1 MSGKTVLSIVT
12 ACVVLAFILGV
23 AGVAFAQQP
32 GEEKITAGAVTV
44 GQILKY
50 AGICGYII
58 IFLSIVGVSLII
70 EHFVTIRRDKLA
82 PPEIIE
88 ELETLLEEQNY
99 QEAMELCEAEHN
111 PLTNVVA
118 AALPKI
124 NSGFDAIENSL
135 AEVGEEEA
143 VKLQQK
149 ISWLSLIGSTAP
161 MWGLLGTV
169 LGMMKSFNIIAAK
182 KGAADPSDLASGIS
196 EALVTT
202 MLGLFV
208 AIPMMSVFFYFRNKV
223 VKITLEIGAIL
234 EELFER
240 FRPQAG

>member
-1 MSGKTVLSIVT
+1 MSGKTLTWILT
-12 ACVVLAFILGV
+12 AAVMTALVFGV
-23 AGVAFAQQP
+23 AGAALAQEG
-32 GEEKITAGAVTV
+32 GEDLQAGAVTV
-44 GQILKY
+44 GQILQN
-50 AGICGYII
+50 AGIVGYLI

-70 EHFVTIRRDKLA
+70 EHFVSIRRDKLA
-82 PPEIIE
+82 PPEIVD

-124 NSGFDAIENSL
+124 SSGFDAIESSL
-135 AEVGEEEA
+135 ADVGEEEA
-143 VKLQQK
+143 VKLHQK
-149 ISWLSLIGSTAP
+149 ISWISLIGATSP

-208 AIPMMSVFFYFRNKV
+208 AIPMMSFFFYFRNKV
-223 VKITLEIGAIL
+223 IKITLEIGAIL

-240 FRPQAG
+240 FRPQTT

>member
-1 MSGKTVLSIVT
+1 MSRTSFVKMLT
-12 ACVVLAFILGV
+12 LAFTVALVVTGS
-23 AGVAFAQQP
+23 AGVAFAQD
-32 GEEKITAGAVTV
+32 EVVAGNVTI
-44 GQILKY
+44 GQILGN
-50 AGICGYII
+50 AGPVGYLII
-58 IFLSIVGVSLII
+58 LLSVVGVSLII
-70 EHFVTIRRDKLA
+70 EHFVSIRRDKLA
-82 PPEIIE
+82 PPEIVD

-99 QEAMELCEAEHN
+99 QEALELCESEHN

-124 NSGFDAIENSL
+124 SAGFDAIEQSL

-143 VKLQQK
+143 VKLHQK
-149 ISWLSLIGSTAP
+149 ISWISLIGATAP

-169 LGMMKSFNIIAAK
+169 LGMMKSFNVIAAK
-182 KGAADPSDLASGIS
+182 KGAADPADLAGGIS

-208 AIPMMSVFFYFRNKV
+208 AIPMMSFFFYFRNRV
-223 VKITLEIGAIL
+223 IKIVLEIGAIL

-240 FRPQAG
+240 FRPQSN